1 MSEAISEPVRIRMI
15 STKII
20 VAYWYVPSSVI
31 ISMTVY
37 YDEMTFVFDSREG

>member
-1 MSEAISEPVRIRMI
+1 MSEAISEPGIFRMM

-20 VAYWYVPSSVI
+20 VAYWYVLSSVI
-31 ISMTVY
+31 IPMTVY